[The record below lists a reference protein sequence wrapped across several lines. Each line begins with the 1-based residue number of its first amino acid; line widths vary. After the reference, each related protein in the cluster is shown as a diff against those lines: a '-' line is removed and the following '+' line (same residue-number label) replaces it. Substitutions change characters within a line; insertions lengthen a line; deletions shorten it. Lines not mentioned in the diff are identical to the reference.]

1 MIPRLSLPQ
10 DGTTDLFQNGP
21 VLPIRFKHS
30 RGNRGSQSNVPTSGI
45 EIPSPTERFGGHQH
59 RSPSRLFSCAAT
71 IGAAAFV
78 RMAEDIPSNQAAL
91 CQLHGGL
98 KYSLFFLALFTSI
111 YQCMHLARRI
121 QFTTVDE
128 AGFAVCKCCISRFS
142 VGFLP
147 IPWTLKI
154 CQVMDIMKPQSA
166 AGMPLII
173 EGSEL
178 IEALALTSN

>member
-1 MIPRLSLPQ
+1 MAPKATCRQVALKSPVQPKDLEATSIALLQGYSPVQQPLGPLPSSEWPKTYRQ
-10 DGTTDLFQNGP
+10 
-21 VLPIRFKHS
+21 IRQ
-30 RGNRGSQSNVPTSGI
+30 RCA
-45 EIPSPTERFGGHQH
+45 
-59 RSPSRLFSCAAT
+59 SCT
-71 IGAAAFV
+71 
-78 RMAEDIPSNQAAL
+78 
-91 CQLHGGL
+91 GGL

-154 CQVMDIMKPQSA
+154 CQVLDIMKPQSA